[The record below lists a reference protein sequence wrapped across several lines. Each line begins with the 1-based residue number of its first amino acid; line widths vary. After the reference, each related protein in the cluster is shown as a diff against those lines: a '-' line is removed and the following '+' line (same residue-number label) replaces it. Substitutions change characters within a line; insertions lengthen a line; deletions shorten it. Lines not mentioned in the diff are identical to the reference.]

1 MPNWMREYSLSI
13 GLVFL
18 IAAVIAIESHV
29 AAVVLLAA
37 GVVFLA
43 LSMLTAVSGPPGF
56 KEETGEPASGGVD
69 RLANRISEAPRT
81 ARSSR
86 FAVGQFI

>member
-1 MPNWMREYSLSI
+1 MPNWVREYSLSI
-13 GLVFL
+13 GLMFL
-18 IAAVIAIESHV
+18 IAAVIAIESRV

-56 KEETGEPASGGVD
+56 KEETGESTPGRHD
-69 RLANRISEAPRT
+69 ELANRISEAPRT
-81 ARSSR
+81 ARSSH
-86 FAVGQFI
+86 FTVGQLI